1 MEEAPEIF
9 DFQII
14 IESTEIDESTDYWQ
28 RQCSILYTELHKNLI
43 SDSISGSIEPLTSEC
58 EISERAGIESI
69 LNLLLASGIT
79 LETFDR
85 MYDVFKLWLEFRNS
99 AEITLKYEDGSTI
112 KLTHLSKSEAL
123 KLMEKHQ
130 KKIKE

>member
-28 RQCSILYTELHKNLI
+28 RQCSILYTELHKNL
-43 SDSISGSIEPLTSEC
+43 ISGSIEPLTSEC

-85 MYDVFKLWLEFRNS
+85 MYDVFKFWLEFRNS
-99 AEITLKYEDGSTI
+99 AEITLKYEDGSII
-112 KLTHLSKSEAL
+112 KLPHLSKSEAL
-123 KLMEKHQ
+123 KLMKKHQ
-130 KKIKE
+130 KRIKE

>member
-1 MEEAPEIF
+1 MEEAPGIS

-28 RQCSILYTELHKNLI
+28 KQCSILYSELHKNL
-43 SDSISGSIEPLTSEC
+43 ISGSIEPLTSEC
-58 EISERAGIESI
+58 GESERSGIESI

-123 KLMEKHQ
+123 KLMEKHH
-130 KKIKE
+130 KRIKE

>member
-1 MEEAPEIF
+1 MEETPEIS

-28 RQCSILYTELHKNLI
+28 KQCSILYNELHKNLKF
-43 SDSISGSIEPLTSEC
+43 GYIEPLTSEC
-58 EISERAGIESI
+58 EESERAGIDSL
-69 LNLLLASGIT
+69 LNILLASGIT
-79 LETFDR
+79 LEAFDR

-99 AEITLKYEDGSTI
+99 AEVTLKYEDGSTI

-130 KKIKE
+130 K

>member
-1 MEEAPEIF
+1 MEEAPEIS

-28 RQCSILYTELHKNLI
+28 KQCSILYSELHNNL
-43 SDSISGSIEPLTSEC
+43 ISGSIEPLTSEC
-58 EISERAGIESI
+58 KEGERAGTDIL

-79 LETFDR
+79 LEIFDR

-99 AEITLKYEDGSTI
+99 ADVTLKYEDGSAI

-123 KLMEKHQ
+123 ELMEKHQ
-130 KKIKE
+130 KRIKE

>member
-1 MEEAPEIF
+1 MEEAPEIS
-9 DFQII
+9 DFQIV

-28 RQCSILYTELHKNLI
+28 KQCSILYSELHKNL
-43 SDSISGSIEPLTSEC
+43 ISGSIEPLTSEC
-58 EISERAGIESI
+58 KEGDRASTDTL

-85 MYDVFKLWLEFRNS
+85 MYDMFKLWLEFRNS

-130 KKIKE
+130 KRIKE

>member
-1 MEEAPEIF
+1 MKEAPEIS

-14 IESTEIDESTDYWQ
+14 IESTEINESTDYWQ
-28 RQCSILYTELHKNLI
+28 KQCSILYSELHKSL
-43 SDSISGSIEPLTSEC
+43 ISGSIEPLTSEC
-58 EISERAGIESI
+58 KEGERAGIDSI
-69 LNLLLASGIT
+69 LHLLLASGIT

-130 KKIKE
+130 KRIKE

>member
-28 RQCSILYTELHKNLI
+28 RQCSILYSELHKNL
-43 SDSISGSIEPLTSEC
+43 ISGSIEPLTSEFK
-58 EISERAGIESI
+58 EGERASTDAL

-99 AEITLKYEDGSTI
+99 AEVTLKYDDGSTI
-112 KLTHLSKSEAL
+112 KLTSLSKSEAL
-123 KLMEKHQ
+123 KLMEEHQ
-130 KKIKE
+130 KRIKE

>member
-1 MEEAPEIF
+1 MKEAPEIS

-28 RQCSILYTELHKNLI
+28 KQCSILYNEFHKNL
-43 SDSISGSIEPLTSEC
+43 ISGSIEPLTSEC
-58 EISERAGIESI
+58 GEREKSGVDSI
-69 LNLLLASGIT
+69 FNLLLASGIT

-130 KKIKE
+130 KRIKE

>member
-1 MEEAPEIF
+1 MEEAPEIS

-28 RQCSILYTELHKNLI
+28 KQCSILYRELDKNLI
-43 SDSISGSIEPLTSEC
+43 SGSIKPITSEC
-58 EISERAGIESI
+58 EDGERAGIGVL

-79 LETFDR
+79 LEAFDR
-85 MYDVFKLWLEFRNS
+85 MYDVFKFWFEFRNS
-99 AEITLKYEDGSTI
+99 AKVTLTYEDGSAI
-112 KLTHLSKSEAL
+112 ELTHLSKSEAL

-130 KKIKE
+130 QRTKE